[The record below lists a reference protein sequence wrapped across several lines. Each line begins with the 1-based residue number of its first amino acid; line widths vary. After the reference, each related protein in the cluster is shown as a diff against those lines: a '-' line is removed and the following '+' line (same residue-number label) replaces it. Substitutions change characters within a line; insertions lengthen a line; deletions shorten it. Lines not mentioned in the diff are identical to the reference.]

1 MLQKDVIDAVPLNE
15 VTTPILEEPDY
26 SRVADIKAV

>member
-1 MLQKDVIDAVPLNE
+1 MLQKNVIDAVPLNE

-26 SRVADIKAV
+26 SRIAEIKAI